1 MSKVFSYFLKN
12 EIVKNIN
19 ITIPIVVGIIIV
31 IVGVIALT
39 NQESDVME
47 VEDAFDKELKPNEEI
62 IPEIEEKLDEIEK
75 TNLENKY
82 TQKPREWITSGPFQI
97 DRNEYVLGEKI
108 FVRVGGLSSEE
119 KGQIA
124 FLRPL
129 NDTHH
134 SVYLTISFDGSERN
148 GFNQYFQPQLS
159 KNNGFCT
166 VDDFV
171 GEWRV
176 VFRGTEYADLTF
188 KITEDILPGD
198 ESSYEPVC

>member
-1 MSKVFSYFLKN
+1 M
-12 EIVKNIN
+12 KNIN
-19 ITIPIVVGIIIV
+19 IAIPIVVGIIIV

-39 NQESDVME
+39 NQESNVIE
-47 VEDAFDKELKPNEEI
+47 VEDAFDRELKPNEENT
-62 IPEIEEKLDEIEK
+62 PEIQDKLDEIENI
-75 TNLENKY
+75 NLENEY
-82 TQKPREWITSGPFQI
+82 TPKPREWLTSGPFQI
-97 DRNEYVLGEKI
+97 DRSEYILGEKI
-108 FVRVGGLSSEE
+108 FVRVDGLSSEE

-129 NDTHH
+129 NDTHR
-134 SVYLTISFDGSERN
+134 SVYLTISFDGTERN
-148 GFNQYFQPQLS
+148 SFNQYFQPQLS

-176 VFRGTEYADLTF
+176 VFRGTEYANLTF

>member
-1 MSKVFSYFLKN
+1 
-12 EIVKNIN
+12 VKKIS
-19 ITIPIVVGIIIV
+19 IAIPIVVGIIIV
-31 IVGVIALT
+31 IVGVITLT
-39 NQESDVME
+39 NQESNVME

-62 IPEIEEKLDEIEK
+62 IPEIQEKLDEIEK

-97 DRNEYVLGEKI
+97 DRSEYILGEKI
-108 FVRVGGLSSEE
+108 FVRVAELSSEE
-119 KGQIA
+119 KGQVA

-134 SVYLTISFDGSERN
+134 SVYLTISFDGTERSA
-148 GFNQYFQPQLS
+148 FNQYFQPQLS
-159 KNNGFCT
+159 KSNGFCT

-198 ESSYEPVC
+198 KDSYEPVC